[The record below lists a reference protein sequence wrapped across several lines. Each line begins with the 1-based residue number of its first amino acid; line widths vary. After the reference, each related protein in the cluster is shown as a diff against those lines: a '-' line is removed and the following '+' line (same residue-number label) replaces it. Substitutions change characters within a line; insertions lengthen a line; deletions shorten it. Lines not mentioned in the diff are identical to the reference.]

1 MPLFRARELPDT
13 FYSVTH
19 VYVEPAGDI
28 LDVTKHNFAVGVKPH
43 VVKLDIQFSG
53 HQGGV
58 LRTSIRGL
66 ARYVA
71 LKAWVSCHTK
81 VALF

>member
-1 MPLFRARELPDT
+1 MMPCTAIDLNNLESVHAMQRPELGVV
-13 FYSVTH
+13 SVVCIFMFT
-19 VYVEPAGDI
+19 VY
-28 LDVTKHNFAVGVKPH
+28 KP
-43 VVKLDIQFSG
+43 KSQAESEDL
-53 HQGGV
+53 GGV
-58 LRTSIRGL
+58 LRTSISGL